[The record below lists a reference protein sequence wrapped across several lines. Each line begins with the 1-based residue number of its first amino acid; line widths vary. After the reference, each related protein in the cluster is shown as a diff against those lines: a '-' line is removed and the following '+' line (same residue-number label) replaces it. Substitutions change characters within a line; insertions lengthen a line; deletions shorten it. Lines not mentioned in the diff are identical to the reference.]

1 VVPQVF
7 AGVTTQMS
15 CGSGA
20 LSATVVHVPA
30 VAVRLQA
37 MHASVHR
44 LSQHTPWAQKP
55 ETQSAPTLQFAPRG
69 LRPQD
74 EFWQKFPV
82 THCLSLTQMS

>member
-1 VVPQVF
+1 VVPHVF
-7 AGVTTQMS
+7 AWAATQMP

-20 LSATVVHVPA
+20 LSATAVHVPA
-30 VAVRLQA
+30 AAVRLQA
-37 MHASVHR
+37 MQASVQA

-55 ETQSAPTLQFAPRG
+55 DRQSVPTLQFAPRG

-74 EFWQKFPV
+74 EFWQKLPV